1 MKGQKFDIE
10 FISLDSINILNA
22 TIENNAGLSTI
33 ELSGYETKFQY
44 QLTPT
49 VSIASKK
56 IRIVADYDIRIA
68 KGESQVVDVKSEY
81 KISFT
86 YSIERLP
93 EFAVAG
99 EDNLVTI
106 DEEMLSSLLNIT
118 YSTSRGMLYTR
129 YLGTAL
135 EGIILPVISTADLLK
150 PSAIKAIPAKR

>member
-22 TIENNAGLSTI
+22 SIENNAGLSTI

-49 VSIASKK
+49 VNIASKK

-81 KISFT
+81 KISFI

-93 EFAVAG
+93 EFAVPAK
-99 EDNLVTI
+99 
-106 DEEMLSSLLNIT
+106 
-118 YSTSRGMLYTR
+118 
-129 YLGTAL
+129 
-135 EGIILPVISTADLLK
+135 IILLLLM
-150 PSAIKAIPAKR
+150 RRCFQVY